1 MQTKIKGLYKR
12 DKTYWID
19 INIDGQRVRRSTG
32 CDNLEDAIEFKN
44 KFLLNQSKIE
54 KVDTEQATF
63 DFIALK
69 FIEDRTRSCR
79 EKTMKLYK
87 WIIKNLFSFFTQ
99 KKLIDINKIMLKE
112 YENFRRLNGISD
124 AWIRKEFDILNNIFN
139 LAIEYDLIG
148 VNPLNKYN
156 YKKSLK
162 DYEPRERFL
171 TPEEIQRLLKNSNKY
186 LQRVIIFLLETG
198 LRINELVNLLYT
210 DIATDRRTNIQYI
223 IVRKEISKSKKER
236 FVPLTNLAMEQVNQ
250 QKIDFPT
257 SAFIF
262 TDSKGNHYKISPKK
276 ALWNAFEKSNL
287 EKTGF
292 HIFRHTF
299 ASLKLQGLDIYGNRI
314 TPLRIEIISKLLGHS
329 NTAITEKVYAKFSN
343 DDLLLSL
350 TM

>member
-1 MQTKIKGLYKR
+1 MQTKIKGLYQR

-19 INIDGQRVRRSTG
+19 ITIDGKRIRRSTG
-32 CDNLEDAIEFKN
+32 CNNLEDAIDFKN
-44 KFLLNQSKIE
+44 KFLLNQTKI
-54 KVDTEQATF
+54 DNIDNNQATF
-63 DFIALK
+63 DYIAIK
-69 FIEDRTRSCR
+69 FIEEKTRTCR
-79 EKTMKLYK
+79 EKTILLYK
-87 WIIKNLFSFFTQ
+87 WVIKNLFNFFTQ
-99 KKLIDINKIMLKE
+99 KKLIDINKTLLKE
-112 YENFRRLNGISD
+112 YENYRRINGISD
-124 AWIRKEFDILNNIFN
+124 AWIRKEFDILNNILN
-139 LAIEYDLIG
+139 LAIEYDLID

-171 TPEEIQRLLKNSNKY
+171 TPQEIGTLLKNSNKY

-198 LRINELVNLLYT
+198 LRINELINLLYT
-210 DIATDRRTNIQYI
+210 DIAVDKRTNIPYVI
-223 IVRKEISKSKKER
+223 IKKEISKSKKER
-236 FVPLTNLAMEQVNQ
+236 FIPLTKLAMEQINK

-276 ALWNAFEKSNL
+276 ALWNALEKSNI

-299 ASLKLQGLDIYGNRI
+299 ASLKLQGLDIYGNKI

-329 NTAITEKVYAKFSN
+329 NTAITEKVYAKFSK

-350 TM
+350 N

>member
-12 DKTYWID
+12 DNTYWID
-19 INIDGQRVRRSTG
+19 ITIDGKRIRRSTG
-32 CDNLEDAIEFKN
+32 CDNLEDAIDFKN
-44 KFLLNQSKIE
+44 KFLLNQSKI
-54 KVDTEQATF
+54 DNIDNNQATF
-63 DFIALK
+63 DYIAIK
-69 FIEDRTRSCR
+69 FIEEKTRTCR
-79 EKTMKLYK
+79 EKTIKLYK
-87 WIIKNLFSFFTQ
+87 WVIKNLFNFFTQ
-99 KKLIDINKIMLKE
+99 KKLIDINKTLLKE
-112 YENFRRLNGISD
+112 YENYRRINGISD
-124 AWIRKEFDILNNIFN
+124 AWIRKEFDILNNILN
-139 LAIEYDLIG
+139 LAIEYDLID

-171 TPEEIQRLLKNSNKY
+171 TPQEIGTLLKNSNKY

-198 LRINELVNLLYT
+198 LRINELINLLYT
-210 DIATDRRTNIQYI
+210 DIAIDKRTNIPYVI
-223 IVRKEISKSKKER
+223 IKKEISKNKKER
-236 FVPLTNLAMEQVNQ
+236 FIPLTKLAMEQINK

-276 ALWNAFEKSNL
+276 ALWNALEKSNI

-299 ASLKLQGLDIYGNRI
+299 ASLKLQGLDIYGNKI

-329 NTAITEKVYAKFSN
+329 NTAITEKVYAKFSK

-350 TM
+350 N